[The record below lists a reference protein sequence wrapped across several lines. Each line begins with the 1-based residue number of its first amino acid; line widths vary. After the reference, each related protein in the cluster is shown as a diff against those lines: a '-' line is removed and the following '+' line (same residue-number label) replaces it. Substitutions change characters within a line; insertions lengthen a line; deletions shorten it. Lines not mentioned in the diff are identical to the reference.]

1 MIVANTL
8 YVMTPGSRL
17 SLDHDAVRV
26 DRDEE
31 PLHRFPLTGIGRIV
45 VTGAVLVSTGLIE
58 RCGEDRRLIVWLD
71 RHGRFKSRLAGSVE
85 GGVLLR
91 LAHHEAAR
99 NGERTVSIAR
109 AIVAGKI
116 ANSSALL
123 RRAARDCDPS
133 HQHAVK
139 TGADELAMSAIDT
152 DQVTALDALRG
163 HEGVAARRYFS
174 AFHLLLPADQSTL
187 APVGRTRRPPRDPT
201 NALLGYL
208 YTLLR
213 VECISALEAAGLDPD
228 LGFLHAVRPGRPSLA
243 LDLME
248 EFRAPVADR
257 VALTLLRRRELTP
270 SDFETRPGGAVSMVD
285 DARRK
290 VVAAYHE
297 RRDTRVEHELSAEPV
312 TLAVAIHL
320 QALLLART
328 IRGDLDVYPPFM
340 WRA

>member
-31 PLHRFPLTGIGRIV
+31 PMHRFPLTAIGRIV
-45 VTGAVLVSTGLIE
+45 VAGAVLVSTGLIE
-58 RCGEDRRLIVWLD
+58 RCGRDRRLIVWLD
-71 RHGRFKSRLAGSVE
+71 RHGRFTARLAGSTE
-85 GGVLLR
+85 GGILLR
-91 LAHHEAAR
+91 LAHHDAAR
-99 NGERTVSIAR
+99 NNERTVSIAR
-109 AIVAGKI
+109 AIVSGKI
-116 ANSSALL
+116 ANSAALL
-123 RRAARDCDPS
+123 RRAARDGDPS
-133 HQHAVK
+133 HQPAVK
-139 TGADELAMSAIDT
+139 ACADELAVSAVDT
-152 DQVTALDALRG
+152 DGVATLDALRG

-213 VECISALEAAGLDPD
+213 VECVSALEAAGLDPD

-270 SDFETRPGGAVSMVD
+270 NDFTTRPGGAVTMVD

-297 RRDTRVEHELSAEPV
+297 RRDTRIEHEFAAEPI

-328 IRGDLDVYPPFM
+328 IRGDLDMYPPFM